1 MVWKLYLTLETLSQG
16 LCAACSGYTLRYQG
30 LCAACSGY
38 TLRYQG
44 SPWSPWSKVLVQQKT
59 RIYRTGLNHPLEN
72 TFSENWKTMEEKD
85 DFQTQLGFRI
95 VQCIHDT
102 QYKCAVYSHRFGFN
116 LLAQYLLFI
125 RFSLKKMG

>member
-1 MVWKLYLTLETLSQG
+1 MVWKLYLTLETLS
-16 LCAACSGYTLRYQG
+16 QG

-116 LLAQYLLFI
+116 LLAQNLLFI
-125 RFSLKKMG
+125 KKDGLIIVFIFHSLQVFNVY

>member
-1 MVWKLYLTLETLSQG
+1 
-16 LCAACSGYTLRYQG
+16 
-30 LCAACSGY
+30 
-38 TLRYQG
+38 
-44 SPWSPWSKVLVQQKT
+44 
-59 RIYRTGLNHPLEN
+59 
-72 TFSENWKTMEEKD
+72 MEEKD

-125 RFSLKKMG
+125 KKDGLIIVFIFHSLLVFNVY